1 MVKLFNLAQFAIL
14 LSNPIPS
21 VPSAAYNIF
30 VENFMV
36 RNIKYIWKKMSYEEL
51 KNILKEN
58 QKIHSFPLVDDPS
71 TIIENDW

>member
-1 MVKLFNLAQFAIL
+1 
-14 LSNPIPS
+14 
-21 VPSAAYNIF
+21 
-30 VENFMV
+30 MV

-71 TIIENDW
+71 IKNNCFYYKFNFLFINFFKYIFFNRSHDFAGLYSTQ